1 MGETPSGFLQEVKMS
16 VVRLYEGDQRAET
29 LLEALRDTMWEYGK
43 DMPIPT
49 ILGVLQLA
57 AHGLITQDVD

>member
-1 MGETPSGFLQEVKMS
+1 MS